1 MTNRQKRAIGYA
13 MRERS
18 EKRRAAY
25 IIERE
30 GNEQNFFKSKYRR
43 RYWYIL
49 ATYGERI
56 Y

>member
-13 MRERS
+13 IRARAQ
-18 EKRRAAY
+18 KRREAF

-30 GNEQNFFKSKYRR
+30 GGLDSFKKS
-43 RYWYIL
+43 RYKSLFWYIL
-49 ATYGERI
+49 AKYGKRI